1 MNISVALIAVCFHQ
15 ETNSIS
21 RSLLFMHEDNEK
33 RTKERAPQSVCDRDR
48 LVVLF
53 RAIIPK
59 TKQRIHI
66 HI

>member
-1 MNISVALIAVCFHQ
+1 
-15 ETNSIS
+15 
-21 RSLLFMHEDNEK
+21 MHEDNEK